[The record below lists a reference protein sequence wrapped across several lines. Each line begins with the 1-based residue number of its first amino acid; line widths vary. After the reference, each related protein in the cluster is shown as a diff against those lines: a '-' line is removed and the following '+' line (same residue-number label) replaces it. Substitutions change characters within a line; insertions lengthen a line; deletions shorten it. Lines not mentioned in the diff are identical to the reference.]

1 MRAAMTSTVQ
11 RLIAL
16 AAVAGVLAMV
26 GCNGDD
32 DGDQAPTANAG
43 QSRTVA
49 LAAGQTTADVTL
61 DGSGST
67 AANGAI
73 AAYTWT
79 ASTAG
84 SPDPDDVAMPT
95 VTLGLG
101 IHTFSLQVTDDS
113 GAVSAADDVTINVTE
128 NQAPTANAGPDQTV
142 FVDTAQTPASV
153 LLNGSGSTDPDG
165 PIVAYTWTASTAGSP
180 DPSDIATPAVTL
192 GEGVHTFSLEVTDD
206 VGVVSV
212 ADAVTITVIVNLLP
226 TADAGQDQT
235 LSLAAG
241 ETTVDVT
248 LDGGNS
254 MDPDGMITAYI
265 WTATTAGSPDPDDV
279 VMPAVSLPTGSYTFS
294 LEVTDDD
301 GAVSAA
307 EVTITVLTP
316 VTVSNAQSTLGERSF
331 TVEDGEVFDAE
342 FAGQMGALTIGPFN
356 IDSDGDGDAD
366 TAAFSLAVG
375 NDRAGGTITV
385 GNSCEITVLFVSVSG
400 NAEAVDPPET
410 SLADPCD
417 VNEGDGSF
425 LITVDGEVTT
435 FTSTSPDSV
444 DEIFNLNVDISP
456 AYEVE
461 PPVDLTDRPE
471 TGAAAL
477 RLLSGDILAYTITVN
492 NMSAGDAL
500 TNAHIHTGHAVENG
514 GVMTTL
520 VNLPGEF
527 GRTTDI
533 VFPDASNGTVEVTG
547 SLALTAEEA
556 SQLADDAN
564 AFYVNVHSQQVSS
577 GLVRGQLRQE
587 IALAFNAPMSGQLEL
602 PPTGQAETG
611 FATLRLLSDDTL
623 LYTLTVDNLLAGDVL
638 TNAHIHPGNS
648 FQEGDPFITLVNQ
661 PFQNDRTIDIQFDG
675 GSTVTASI
683 LLTTDEV
690 AALMD
695 PDAPFYVNIH
705 SVFLTGGVVRGQLRD
720 TP

>member
-16 AAVAGVLAMV
+16 AAIAGVLAMF

-43 QSRTVA
+43 QNRTIA
-49 LAAGQTTADVTL
+49 LAVGQTTADVTL

-73 AAYTWT
+73 ATYTWT
-79 ASTAG
+79 ATTAG
-84 SPDPDDVAMPT
+84 SPNPDDVAMPT
-95 VTLGLG
+95 VTLALG

-113 GAVSAADDVTINVTE
+113 GAVSAADEVTINVSE
-128 NQAPTANAGPDQTV
+128 NQAPTANAGPDRTV
-142 FVDTAQTPASV
+142 FVDTAQTLANV
-153 LLNGSGSTDPDG
+153 ILNGGNSTDPDG
-165 PIVAYTWTASTAGSP
+165 MIVAYAWTASTAGSP
-180 DPSDIATPAVTL
+180 DPSDIATPTVAL
-192 GEGVHTFSLEVTDD
+192 GEGTHTFSLEVTDD
-206 VGVVSV
+206 TGVVSA
-212 ADAVTITVIVNLLP
+212 ADTVTINVIVNLLP
-226 TADAGQDQT
+226 TADAGQNQT

-241 ETTVDVT
+241 ETTVNAT

-254 MDPDGMITAYI
+254 MDPDGMITAYT

-279 VMPAVSLPTGSYTFS
+279 VMPMVALPTGSHTFS

-316 VTVSNAQSTLGERSF
+316 VTVSNAQNTLGERSF
-331 TVEDGEVFDAE
+331 TVEDGAVFDAA

-356 IDSDGDGDAD
+356 IDSDGDGDAE

-385 GNSCEITVLFVSVSG
+385 GNSCDITVLFISVSG
-400 NAEAVDPPET
+400 NVEAVDPPET

-425 LITVDGEVTT
+425 LITVDDELTT
-435 FTSTSPDSV
+435 LTPLDAV
-444 DEIFNLNVDISP
+444 NEIFSLNVDLSP

-461 PPVDLTDRPE
+461 PPVDLTNRPE
-471 TGAAAL
+471 TGAATL

-492 NMSAGDAL
+492 DVSAGDAL
-500 TNAHIHTGHAVENG
+500 TNAHIHTGHAAVNG

-533 VFPDASNGTVEVTG
+533 IFPAASNGTVEVTG

-556 SQLADDAN
+556 SQLTDDAN

-577 GLVRGQLRQE
+577 GLVRGQLRQD

-611 FATLRLLSDDTL
+611 FATLRLLADDTL

-638 TNAHIHPGNS
+638 TNAHIHPGS
-648 FQEGDPFITLVNQ
+648 SLQEGDPFITLVNE
-661 PFQNDRTIDIQFDG
+661 PFQNDRTLNIQFDG

-683 LLTTDEV
+683 LLTADEV